1 MPEWSDYI
9 NESVSS
15 INWSVCSRFVHNY
28 IFTRSA
34 SVHADVEG
42 RNEPKKRSEPQKQK
56 RKNNESRAQLAN
68 SSKAG
73 VLNLFNFVAH
83 GGFWKYSVA
92 HFSKFCLNG
101 YNGMAHL

>member
-1 MPEWSDYI
+1 MCKFESLQKDESKAQSD
-9 NESVSS
+9 
-15 INWSVCSRFVHNY
+15 
-28 IFTRSA
+28 
-34 SVHADVEG
+34 D
-42 RNEPKKRSEPQKQK
+42 
-56 RKNNESRAQLAN
+56 